1 MFSWHDSLCLKI
13 WMLGQSSPSSL
24 PSPPLALS
32 LCWNHLFAS
41 CLNISHVSQYS
52 KGIGCMGVTHTLIAV
67 LSQCEEHLHCF
78 VLFFG
83 SFLLLPLILL
93 LAINVSSHSR
103 LSQLSS
109 LRYKYSYSHLEDSIQ
124 GEGQQFSLLIQLQE
138 QQSTWQWLLS
148 QVLNQD

>member
-1 MFSWHDSLCLKI
+1 
-13 WMLGQSSPSSL
+13 
-24 PSPPLALS
+24 
-32 LCWNHLFAS
+32 
-41 CLNISHVSQYS
+41 
-52 KGIGCMGVTHTLIAV
+52 MGVTHTLIAV

-124 GEGQQFSLLIQLQE
+124 GEG
-138 QQSTWQWLLS
+138 
-148 QVLNQD
+148 